1 MKPTTE
7 QLIEQYLH
15 TLTAA
20 TFNVTIE
27 SGTVHIVKYP
37 SYHIYLDFDGAF
49 MVIGTITDMG
59 EVNIIKNHSANIL
72 DIYHYKRILDD
83 QQ

>member
-7 QLIEQYLH
+7 QLIEQYLR
-15 TLTAA
+15 TLTGEA
-20 TFNVTIE
+20 FNVTVE

-49 MVIGTITDMG
+49 MVIGTITDMA
-59 EVNIIKNHSANIL
+59 ELNLIKEHSANIL
-72 DIYHYKRILDD
+72 DIYHYKRILAE
-83 QQ
+83 